1 MVNTIDLAK
10 LRNSEFLQ
18 FGDVFSKFVDSNDP
32 VALNIAP
39 QHLAFKLKL
48 DETSGLFKLER
59 SSPLTE
65 ELVLSDE
72 RRDKAINGIT
82 GVTESYC
89 NHFVPATSLA
99 ARLLLASLNL
109 YGIGIARLNTQA
121 ESKTI
126 NAIVKDWETKPELT
140 AAVNMLG
147 ITDWVAE
154 LKTANQLF
162 DQKYYER
169 TEEYGAANPDTLK
182 IKREETMTAY
192 YELRKFI
199 DANFVLHPGEAYEK
213 LINGLNAL
221 IEQYNT
227 IINTR
232 PVEPETEPEKAPAVS

>member
-1 MVNTIDLAK
+1 MINSIDLAK

-18 FGDVFSKFVDSNDP
+18 FGTVFSNFVASNDP
-32 VALNIAP
+32 VALNIEP

-48 DETSGLFKLER
+48 DETTGLFKLER

-82 GVTESYC
+82 GVIESYC
-89 NHFVPATSLA
+89 NHFVPATA
-99 ARLLLASLNL
+99 QDAKLLLTNLNL

-126 NAIVKDWETKPELT
+126 DAIVKDWETKPALSAAIEKLGLT
-140 AAVNMLG
+140 EWAS
-147 ITDWVAE
+147 E

-169 TEEYGAANPDTLK
+169 TVEYGASNPDTLK
-182 IKREETMTAY
+182 TKREETMIAY

-199 DANFVLHPGEAYEK
+199 DANFVLHPSEAYQK

-227 IINTR
+227 ILNTR
-232 PVEPETEPEKAPAVS
+232 PVETEPEPEKVAD